1 MQWYWFLLG
10 SLATWRITHLLAA
23 EDGPWKIF
31 SRLRASLEKTLLGD
45 LVSCFY
51 CLSVWIAFPFALLI
65 ASPWRERILLWLALS
80 GAAILIE
87 QLAHRPAS
95 ASTAYYIEDQEEP
108 SDVLR
113 K

>member
-10 SLATWRITHLLAA
+10 SLAAWRITHLLTS
-23 EDGPWKIF
+23 EDGPRKVF
-31 SRLRASLEKTLLGD
+31 RRLRESLERTLWGD

-51 CLSVWIAFPFALLI
+51 CLSVWIAFPLALLI
-65 ASPWRERILLWLALS
+65 APHWRERILLWPALS
-80 GAAILIE
+80 GAAILLE